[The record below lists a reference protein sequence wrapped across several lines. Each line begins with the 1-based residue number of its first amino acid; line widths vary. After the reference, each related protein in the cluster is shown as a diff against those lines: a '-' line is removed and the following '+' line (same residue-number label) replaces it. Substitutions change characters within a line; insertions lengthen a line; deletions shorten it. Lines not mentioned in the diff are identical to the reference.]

1 MPYDIT
7 PRRCTGALR
16 RMARA
21 ENGFAGVVRLLG
33 RAAPGSPSTRGLV
46 VVLLSYFFFALHDAM
61 VKVLVAHYDA
71 PEILF
76 IRSLTVVV
84 LCLTLGGRGVV
95 TRGLFSPVRR
105 KLLTRA
111 VLTLVAWLL
120 YYSSARY
127 LELPQLITIYFASPL
142 IIAVM
147 AGPML
152 GEKVTAIRWVALA
165 IGFVGVLLAARPHG
179 ASHLLPIICVGTAAV
194 IWAYAMILMRQIA
207 SELRGFDQVFVI
219 AVLFLITCGAS
230 LPFLWK
236 TPSLAALLLMLS
248 LGIMS
253 TIAQLLLIEGV
264 KLAQASVIAPM
275 EFSGLLW
282 SFVFGYLIFGDIP
295 NADIFFGAGFI
306 LLSGAMVVTSE
317 IRQGRRNRLVRQ
329 S

>member
-1 MPYDIT
+1 MV
-7 PRRCTGALR
+7 
-16 RMARA
+16 RA
-21 ENGFAGVVRLLG
+21 ENGFAGLIRLVG
-33 RAAPGSPSTRGLV
+33 RALPGSPSARGLI
-46 VVLLSYFFFALHDAM
+46 VVLFSYFFFALHDAM
-61 VKVLVAHYDA
+61 VKVLVARYDA

-95 TRGLFSPVRR
+95 TRGLFSPVRG

-111 VLTLVAWLL
+111 VLTLIAWLL

-179 ASHLLPIICVGTAAV
+179 ASHILPVLCVGAAAV

-236 TPSLAALLLMLS
+236 TPSLPALLLMLS

-295 NADIFFGAGFI
+295 NADIFLGAGFI
-306 LLSGAMVVTSE
+306 LLSGGMVVISE
-317 IRQGRRNRLVRQ
+317 IRQGRRNRLLRQ
-329 S
+329 SP